1 MKKSFILH
9 IDSLSVLSELTN
21 EQKGELF
28 QAVFDY
34 NIGKEVVLTGLMKA
48 IFVSF
53 KNQFDRD
60 NDKYQSIVER
70 NKING
75 SKGGTPK
82 KPKGTQKNPVG
93 SSGGE
98 QNPNKADNDS
108 DSVNDSDNENKNE
121 KELIID
127 NDKPLSVYQLCVH
140 YWLNEFH
147 IGWSFGGVQ
156 GKCMKSI
163 IKKIETRQR
172 NSGKLITT
180 ESTLA
185 IFKLMCENL
194 PEFYKDKDLQ
204 VIDSKLNEVLE
215 SLKNKL
221 YGHTEGQSK
230 YR

>member
-60 NDKYQSIVER
+60 NKKYQSIVER

-98 QNPNKADNDS
+98 QNPNKADNDN
-108 DSVNDSDNENKNE
+108 DSVNDSDNDSDNENKNDNVNVIKEIVFYLNQICGTKYLHTSE
-121 KELIID
+121 KTKTLIKARL
-127 NDKPLSVYQLCVH
+127 ND
-140 YWLNEFH
+140 
-147 IGWSFGGVQ
+147 G
-156 GKCMKSI
+156 
-163 IKKIETRQR
+163 
-172 NSGKLITT
+172 
-180 ESTLA
+180 
-185 IFKLMCENL
+185 FKFED
-194 PEFYKDKDLQ
+194 FKT
-204 VIDSKLNEVLE
+204 VIDKKYKEWGQDAKMVSYLRPETLFSNKFEGYLNQKVVEKQQPVE
-215 SLKNKL
+215 KKAEYN
-221 YGHTEGQSK
+221 QWQ
-230 YR
+230 